1 MNPGGGTSSPGA
13 GKRAP
18 SSGCCFR
25 SGGDAPARKACIAS
39 ASRLR
44 CSAKAASTCLPAAAL
59 SPPTSKH
66 AACARR
72 RAAASSA
79 CRSSEKSQPQ
89 RGQVAASVRRARH
102 AGQRSRC
109 SGIKVIEEIGQR
121 IGRRFQLVRG
131 SAKAIL
137 DRLDGVHQVLGIF
150 GGRRGQQA
158 LGFFD

>member
-13 GKRAP
+13 GKRA
-18 SSGCCFR
+18 SACGVR
-25 SGGDAPARKACIAS
+25 SDGGVPARKACIAS

-59 SPPTSKH
+59 SPPTSKR

-79 CRSSEKSQPQ
+79 CRSSAKSQPQ

-131 SAKAIL
+131 SAKTIL

-150 GGRRGQQA
+150 AGRRGQQA